1 MSSPLLTSELIE
13 QVGRLDLIAKMMVE
27 GFLIG
32 RHQSPYHGFSSEF
45 AEYRQYIPG
54 ESTANIDWRLF
65 AKTDRHYLRVFTEET
80 NLRATMLL
88 DCSASMDFT
97 GDRTRPSKKVYAAHL
112 AAALTYMLLHQND
125 AVGLMTF
132 DETVLNEVAPRSI
145 HSQLFQ
151 ILRVL
156 DSLPSGQQTDLG
168 AVLHNIAAQVH
179 RRGLVLLF
187 SDLMSDP
194 DSLLAGLNHFRYLG
208 HEVVVFHILDPME
221 TSLDYAGDV
230 EFEDLEHPGSSIR
243 CEPAH
248 GRQSYFE
255 AMAGWRT
262 KLRDACYS
270 QHIDLVEISTDQTFD
285 QGLGAYLHKRR
296 RMY

>member
-1 MSSPLLTSELIE
+1 MSSPLLTSDLIE
-13 QVGRLDLIAKMMVE
+13 QVGRLDLVAKMMVE

-45 AEYRQYIPG
+45 AEYRQYIAG
-54 ESTANIDWRLF
+54 ESTANIDWRLY

-80 NLRATMLL
+80 NLRATMLV
-88 DCSASMDFT
+88 DCSASMEFS
-97 GDRTRPSKKVYAAHL
+97 GDSIRPSKKVYAAHL

-125 AVGLMTF
+125 AVGLITF
-132 DETVLNEVAPRSI
+132 DEAPLNEVPPRSVN
-145 HSQLFQ
+145 SQLFQ

-156 DSLPSGQQTDLG
+156 DSLPAGKKTDLG
-168 AVLHNIAAQVH
+168 TVLHGIAAQVH
-179 RRGLVLLF
+179 RRGLILVF
-187 SDLMSDP
+187 SDLMSDVE
-194 DSLLAGLNHFRYLG
+194 SLMAGLNHFRYQG

-221 TSLDYAGDV
+221 LSLDYTGDV
-230 EFEDLEHPGSSIR
+230 EFQDLEHPGTSIR

-248 GRQSYFE
+248 GRQAYLE
-255 AMAGWRT
+255 AMALWRT
-262 KLRDACYS
+262 QLRDACHS

>member
-1 MSSPLLTSELIE
+1 VSSPLLTSDLIE
-13 QVGRLDLIAKMMVE
+13 QVGRLDLVAKMMVE

-54 ESTANIDWRLF
+54 ESTANIDWRLY
-65 AKTDRHYLRVFTEET
+65 AKTDRHYLHVFTEET

-88 DCSASMDFT
+88 DCSASMDFS
-97 GDRTRPSKKVYAAHL
+97 GDSKRPSKKVYAAHL

-125 AVGLMTF
+125 AVGLVTF
-132 DETVLNEVAPRSI
+132 DEQILNEVLPRSVNS
-145 HSQLFQ
+145 HLFQ
-151 ILRVL
+151 VLKVL
-156 DSLPSGQQTDLG
+156 DSLPSGTTTDLG
-168 AVLHNIAAQVH
+168 AVLHNIAAQIH
-179 RRGLVLLF
+179 RRGLILLF

-194 DSLLAGLNHFRYLG
+194 KSLMAGLNHFRYLG

-221 TSLDYAGDV
+221 TSMDYSGDV
-230 EFEDLEHPGSSIR
+230 EFEALEQPGTSIR

-248 GRQSYFE
+248 GRKSYLE
-255 AMAGWRT
+255 AMADWRVQ
-262 KLRDACYS
+262 LRDICHN